1 MRHCALKRL
10 TRRSGFARPCK
21 SVDRRY
27 YPCANTLRLSV
38 GVSRFRISRLCT
50 TASVNPEPYCTIR
63 THQLRVHPIM
73 RPLAILTA
81 LFTLATADIT
91 ARASTPCNNSP
102 DLCGRSY
109 SSITH
114 FGAHDSPFVRDATTG
129 DSVSGNQYYNST
141 VQLDAGVR
149 LLSAQVHKQ
158 NNDWHLC
165 HSSCN
170 LLDAGLLSS
179 WLRKIKIWL
188 DSNPDDVVTVLL
200 VNSDNATPA
209 QLHSEFVAANITSYA
224 FKPPSPSI
232 PPSWPTLQT
241 LISANTRLMVF
252 VASLPNRSSIPADQ
266 AYLMDEFTF
275 IFENPF
281 QNNAPASFTCI
292 PDRPTPVR
300 GQTQIAVNSGRMP
313 LMNHFL
319 YRTGVLDIDT
329 PDIGNITL
337 TNSPGSSVT
346 GQLGKSLADC
356 KSAYGKAPTFV
367 LVDFFDQGPAI
378 DAIDA
383 INGITPVGR
392 KAVPVRDTQTTRA
405 ESTFAGVKALVEQI
419 RSGLGGNI
427 TRADWIWAAGK
438 WSLGGV
444 NIKTGK
450 FT

>member
-1 MRHCALKRL
+1 MHPLI
-10 TRRSGFARPCK
+10 
-21 SVDRRY
+21 V
-27 YPCANTLRLSV
+27 LS
-38 GVSRFRISRLCT
+38 
-50 TASVNPEPYCTIR
+50 
-63 THQLRVHPIM
+63 
-73 RPLAILTA
+73 IL
-81 LFTLATADIT
+81 LTLATANLT
-91 ARASTPCNNSP
+91 ARASTACNNSP
-102 DLCGRSY
+102 DLCTRSY

-114 FGAHDSPFVRDATTG
+114 LGAHDSPFVRDATTG

-149 LLSAQVHKQ
+149 LLSTQVHRH

-179 WLRKIKIWL
+179 WLGKIKIWL
-188 DSNPDDVVTVLL
+188 DNNPNDVVTVLL

-209 QLHSEFVAANITSYA
+209 QLHSEFVTANITSYA
-224 FKPPSPSI
+224 YKPASSSI

-252 VASLPNRSSIPADQ
+252 VASIPNRSSIPADQ

-281 QNNAPASFTCI
+281 QNNAPTSFTCT
-292 PDRPTPVR
+292 PDRPTAVK
-300 GQTQIAVNSGRMP
+300 GQPQIAVNSGRMP

-319 YRTGVLDIDT
+319 YRTGVLDIET
-329 PDIGNITL
+329 PDVGNITL

-346 GQLGKSLADC
+346 GQLGKSLANC
-356 KSAYGKAPTFV
+356 KGAYGKAPTFV

-378 DAIDA
+378 DAVDA

-392 KAVPVRDTQTTRA
+392 KAVPARDTKTSRA
-405 ESTFAGVKALVEQI
+405 DSTFAGVKALVEQI

-427 TRADWIWAAGK
+427 TKADWIWAAGK

-444 NIKTGK
+444 NMKTGK